1 MKQNSIL
8 SCNQYTLSIPEY
20 VVKRLVYSGLCCL
33 VLSFIY
39 SSKVNAQTT
48 EEITSVLRTLEKSN
62 SPSDRALL
70 AQALRLGDGI
80 EQNHNEALK
89 LSQQS
94 LVAKSPLGMYVLGDC
109 YMYGCGTS
117 KNKKKALAQYKSAF
131 ISLKLLA
138 DSLPSVPPKYAN
150 TNVGIVACYAL
161 ATMYENGHGIEQRE
175 DSAQHYYT
183 IAANYGYAP
192 SMLYRGAWTYYK
204 AENKL
209 DSSAGIAMIKQ
220 SAEKSYFD
228 AMVMYATII
237 STGDSSS
244 QVESLLWMKKAAQFN
259 HPKAQYATGG
269 YYYAGVGTR
278 RDTAQSLLWFK
289 KSAEQGYKPAL
300 AELCFRSITGVGVPK
315 NNVSA
320 LKYGLACLAL
330 CSYGDGDLQILMTR
344 LLDSLSIS
352 MKTYTDALPQAI
364 EYANSVV
371 EKQYGLT
378 ESGRT
383 VSLLAGDS
391 RKIWKS
397 ESLRPVVIRN
407 IGSQP
412 NTYSKEILGFARNGN
427 YRQSVKSPI
436 DTSIQE
442 FEWESE
448 NGNLVLKND
457 TSTILRKVL
466 LMSPGLLILAPTEP
480 LNSVNASAY
489 ILAQYEE
496 AKNIKDF
503 NTDGWAFGMPRMK
516 IKKVET
522 TSDQT
527 RISYSLRNLPEEGV
541 NVSVAGFA
549 VSDKATD
556 PELEIESSLLQG
568 AIGDI
573 FESGE
578 KNITW
583 QISRQPSVM
592 KLRAQ
597 KASKCALFIDYAWTS
612 EGVYQRLS
620 EKVIIPLEEKPIE
633 KTTKKQ
639 SR

>member
-1 MKQNSIL
+1 MLANKL
-8 SCNQYTLSIPEY
+8 YTQYIDDFVS
-20 VVKRLVYSGLCCL
+20 KKCVYLCLCCF
-33 VLSFIY
+33 VLSLYCVGITY
-39 SSKVNAQTT
+39 AQTT

-62 SPSDRALL
+62 SASERALL

-80 EQNHNEALK
+80 EQSHSEAFRI
-89 LSQQS
+89 SQQS

-117 KNKKKALAQYKSAF
+117 KNKKKALVQYKSAF
-131 ISLKLLA
+131 VSLKLLA
-138 DSLPSVPPKYAN
+138 DALPSVPPKYAN
-150 TNVGIVACYAL
+150 TDVGIVACYAL
-161 ATMYENGHGIEQRE
+161 ATMYENGHGIEPRE

-183 IAANYGYAP
+183 IAANFGYAP
-192 SMLYRGAWTYYK
+192 AMLYRGAWTYYK
-204 AENKL
+204 AETKL

-228 AMVMYATII
+228 AMVMYATIV
-237 STGDSSS
+237 STGDSAS

-278 RDTAQSLLWFK
+278 RDTVQSLLWFK

-300 AELCFRSITGVGVPK
+300 AELCFRSITGVGIPK

-352 MKTYTDALPQAI
+352 MKTYTEAFPQAI

-371 EKQYGLT
+371 EKQYGVT
-378 ESGRT
+378 ESGRS
-383 VSLLAGDS
+383 VALLAGDS

-412 NTYSKEILGFARNGN
+412 NALSKEILGFARNGN
-427 YRQSVKSPI
+427 YRQSIKSPI

-442 FEWESE
+442 LEWESE

-457 TSTILRKVL
+457 TTTILKKVL
-466 LMSPGLLILAPTEP
+466 LMSPGLLILTQSDN
-480 LNSVNASAY
+480 LSMMSNATSY
-489 ILAQYEE
+489 ILVQHEE
-496 AKNIKDF
+496 AKNIRDF
-503 NTDGWAFGMPRMK
+503 NPDGWAFGMPRMK

-522 TSDQT
+522 TTDQA

-541 NVSVAGFA
+541 NVSVVGFS
-549 VSDKATD
+549 VNEKATD
-556 PELEIESSLLQG
+556 PELEIESPLLTG

-578 KNITW
+578 KYITW
-583 QISRQPSVM
+583 QINKQPSII
-592 KLRAQ
+592 KLRNQ

-612 EGVYQRLS
+612 EGVYQRQS
-620 EKVIIPLEEKPIE
+620 EKVIIPLDE
-633 KTTKKQ
+633 KTAEKSNKKQ
-639 SR
+639 SK